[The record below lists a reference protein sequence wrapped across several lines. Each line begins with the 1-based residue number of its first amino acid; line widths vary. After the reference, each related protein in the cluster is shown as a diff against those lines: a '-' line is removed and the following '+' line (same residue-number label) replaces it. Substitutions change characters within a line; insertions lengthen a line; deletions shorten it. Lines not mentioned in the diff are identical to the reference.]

1 MLATTQG
8 FVFRTTP
15 YSETSVIAKIFTLH
29 YGIMSFMIKG
39 VRSSKGRNKQNL
51 LQPLSYIDISFYYNH
66 KAEIQYIKE
75 LKPAKQWNT
84 IPFDCSKTTIIF
96 FMTELLYKTIR
107 EEEANLPLFKH
118 IATSLNTL
126 DNQTEALGN
135 FPITFMISTAKLL
148 GIEPRNNYDNLHTL
162 FNLNEGC
169 FVTPPSIFE
178 NANNILDNN
187 TSLALYQY
195 LSYPANN
202 ICMPYIQRNA
212 VLKSLLQYYKIHF
225 ENLSDFQSHI
235 ILHEVLQYKL

>member
-1 MLATTQG
+1 MLTTTQG

-29 YGIMSFMIKG
+29 YGILSFMIKG
-39 VRSSKGRNKQNL
+39 VRSSKSKNKQNL
-51 LQPLSYIDISFYYNH
+51 LQPLSYLDISFYHNS

-84 IPFDCSKTTIIF
+84 IPFDCSKTAIIF

-118 IATSLNTL
+118 IDSSLSTL
-126 DNQTEALGN
+126 DNQSKALGN
-135 FPITFMISTAKLL
+135 FPITFMLSTAKLL
-148 GIEPRNNYDNLHTL
+148 GIEPRNNYDHLHTL

-169 FVTPPSIFE
+169 FVTQPSIFE
-178 NANNILDNN
+178 NADNILDHN
-187 TSLALYQY
+187 TSWDLYQY
-195 LSYPANN
+195 LSQTTNN
-202 ICMPYIQRNA
+202 ISIPYPQRNA

-225 ENLSDFQSHI
+225 ETLCDFQSHI
-235 ILHEVLQYKL
+235 ILHEMLQ

>member
-15 YSETSVIAKIFTLH
+15 YSETSVIAKIFTLD
-29 YGIMSFMIKG
+29 YGILSFMIKG
-39 VRSSKGRNKQNL
+39 VRSSKSKNKQNL
-51 LQPLSYIDISFYYNH
+51 LQPLSYLDISFYHNS

-84 IPFDCSKTTIIF
+84 IPFDCSKTAIIF

-118 IATSLNTL
+118 IDSSLSTL
-126 DNQTEALGN
+126 DNQSKALGN
-135 FPITFMISTAKLL
+135 FPITFMLSTAKLL
-148 GIEPRNNYDNLHTL
+148 GIEPRNNYDHLHTL

-178 NANNILDNN
+178 NADNILDHN
-187 TSLALYQY
+187 TSWDLYQY
-195 LSYPANN
+195 LSQTTNN
-202 ICMPYIQRNA
+202 ISIPYPQRNA

-225 ENLSDFQSHI
+225 ETLCDFQSHI
-235 ILHEVLQYKL
+235 ILHEMLQ

>member
-29 YGIMSFMIKG
+29 YGILSFMIKG
-39 VRSSKGRNKQNL
+39 VRSGKGKNKQNL
-51 LQPLSYIDISFYYNH
+51 LQPLSYIDISFYHNN

-84 IPFDCSKTTIIF
+84 IPFDCRKTAIIF

-107 EEEANLPLFKH
+107 EEEANLALFKH
-118 IATSLNTL
+118 IATSLSTL
-126 DNQTEALGN
+126 DNQTETLGN

-148 GIEPRNNYDNLHTL
+148 GIEPRNNYDDIHTL

-178 NANNILDNN
+178 NADNILDNN
-187 TSLALYQY
+187 TSLALSQY
-195 LSYPANN
+195 LSHPTNN
-202 ICMPYIQRNA
+202 ISIPYTLRNT
-212 VLKSLLQYYKIHF
+212 VLKSLLLYYKIHF

-235 ILHEVLQYKL
+235 ILHEVLQ

>member
-29 YGIMSFMIKG
+29 YGILSFMVKG
-39 VRSSKGRNKQNL
+39 VRSSKGKNKQNL
-51 LQPLSYIDISFYYNH
+51 LQPLSYLDISFYHNS

-84 IPFDCSKTTIIF
+84 IPFDYSKTAIIF
-96 FMTELLYKTIR
+96 FMNELLYKTIR

-126 DNQTEALGN
+126 DNQSEALAN
-135 FPITFMISTAKLL
+135 FPITFMLSTAKLL
-148 GIEPRNNYDNLHTL
+148 GIEPRNNYDNHNTL

-178 NANNILDNN
+178 NADNILDHN
-187 TSLALYQY
+187 TSWGLYQY
-195 LSYPANN
+195 LSQTTNN
-202 ICMPYIQRNA
+202 ISIPYPQRNA

-225 ENLSDFQSHI
+225 ETLCDFQSHI
-235 ILHEVLQYKL
+235 ILHEMLQ

>member
-1 MLATTQG
+1 MLTTTQG

-15 YSETSVIAKIFTLH
+15 YSETSVIAKIFTLD
-29 YGIMSFMIKG
+29 YGILSFMIKG
-39 VRSSKGRNKQNL
+39 VRSSKSKNKQNL
-51 LQPLSYIDISFYYNH
+51 LQPLSYLDISFYHNS

-84 IPFDCSKTTIIF
+84 IPFDYSKTAIIF
-96 FMTELLYKTIR
+96 FMNELLYKTIR

-126 DNQTEALGN
+126 DNQSEALAN
-135 FPITFMISTAKLL
+135 FPITFMLSTAKLL
-148 GIEPRNNYDNLHTL
+148 GIEPRNNYDHLHTL

-178 NANNILDNN
+178 NADNILDDN
-187 TSLALYQY
+187 TSWGLYQY
-195 LSYPANN
+195 LSQTTNN
-202 ICMPYIQRNA
+202 ISIPYPQRNA

-225 ENLSDFQSHI
+225 ETLCDFQSHI
-235 ILHEVLQYKL
+235 ILHEMLQ

>member
-1 MLATTQG
+1 MLTTTQG

-15 YSETSVIAKIFTLH
+15 YSETSVIAKIFTLD
-29 YGIMSFMIKG
+29 YGILSFMIKG
-39 VRSSKGRNKQNL
+39 VRSSKSKNKQNL
-51 LQPLSYIDISFYYNH
+51 LQPLSYLDISFYHNS

-84 IPFDCSKTTIIF
+84 IPFDCSKTAIIF

-118 IATSLNTL
+118 IDSSLSTL
-126 DNQTEALGN
+126 DNQSEALGN
-135 FPITFMISTAKLL
+135 FPITFMLSTAKLL
-148 GIEPRNNYDNLHTL
+148 GIEPRNNYDHLHTL

-178 NANNILDNN
+178 NADNILDHN
-187 TSLALYQY
+187 TSWGLYQY
-195 LSYPANN
+195 LSQTTNN
-202 ICMPYIQRNA
+202 ISIPYPQRNA

-235 ILHEVLQYKL
+235 ILHEMLQ

>member
-29 YGIMSFMIKG
+29 YGILSFIVKG
-39 VRSSKGRNKQNL
+39 VRSSKGKNKQNL
-51 LQPLSYIDISFYYNH
+51 LQPLSYLDISFYHNS

-84 IPFDCSKTTIIF
+84 IPFDCTKTAIIF

-118 IATSLNTL
+118 IATSLTTL

-135 FPITFMISTAKLL
+135 FPITFMISTAKIL
-148 GIEPRNNYDNLHTL
+148 GIEPRNNYDNHHPL

-169 FVTPPSIFE
+169 FVSTPSIFE
-178 NANNILDNN
+178 NTDDILNNEN
-187 TSLALYQY
+187 SLALHQY
-195 LSYPANN
+195 LSLHPNDISISYT
-202 ICMPYIQRNA
+202 QRNA
-212 VLKSLLQYYKIHF
+212 VLKNLIQYYKIHF

-235 ILHEVLQYKL
+235 ILHEVLQ

>member
-15 YSETSVIAKIFTLH
+15 YSETSVIAQIFTLH
-29 YGIMSFMIKG
+29 YGILSFMVKG
-39 VRSSKGRNKQNL
+39 VRSSKGKNKQNL
-51 LQPLSYIDISFYYNH
+51 LQPLSYLDISFYHNS

-84 IPFDCSKTTIIF
+84 IPFDYSKTAIIF
-96 FMTELLYKTIR
+96 FMNELLYKTIR

-126 DNQTEALGN
+126 DNQSEALAN
-135 FPITFMISTAKLL
+135 FPITFMLSTAKLL
-148 GIEPRNNYDNLHTL
+148 GIEPRNNYGNHNTL

-169 FVTPPSIFE
+169 FVTQPSIVE
-178 NANNILDNN
+178 NADNILDSN
-187 TSLALYQY
+187 TSSALHQY
-195 LSYPANN
+195 LSNPNTS
-202 ICMPYIQRNA
+202 IPYHLRNA

-235 ILHEVLQYKL
+235 ILHEVLQ